1 MAVQQPF
8 FLILRS
14 ALLFH
19 KNREVTRK
27 TQRDSILKVSSLN
40 EIIKFHNKFRPLG
53 TAFFSQSRNID
64 MLGDWL
70 LYFNRKKSRELN
82 SFDSLCQFLGVEGGA
97 R

>member
-8 FLILRS
+8 FLILSS

-19 KNREVTRK
+19 RNREVTRK
-27 TQRDSILKVSSLN
+27 TQRDSIVKASSLN
-40 EIIKFHNKFRPLG
+40 EIIKFHDKFRPPV

-70 LYFNRKKSRELN
+70 LYFNRKKM
-82 SFDSLCQFLGVEGGA
+82 
-97 R
+97 